1 MLDFKLKK
9 MKFKN
14 INKKFFLLACVGFM
28 ASCDSKLDI
37 EPRQSINATTAIENA
52 IDLESVIKGA
62 YSIVAGGSLYG
73 TNLNVLPEL
82 LANTNSCTWV
92 GSFQGYRQLNAKNM
106 NSLNAEASRT
116 WVQSY
121 NAIKN
126 LNVAL
131 VNLDKVSNVALK
143 SQLEGEALF
152 LRGALYF
159 ELVRLYGLPFDASIT
174 NSQLGVPLILIPTT
188 SVDEASVKFPR
199 NTVAEVYTRV
209 ITDLTAASTK
219 LPADNGSRA
228 DKFTAL
234 AFLSRV
240 YLQQQNYSAALTAAN
255 SVITSGKYSLGASV
269 TSVFGNKNTAESIF
283 EIQQNDQNN
292 AGTSNDGLAT
302 FYANLPGIGRADLRP
317 VAAFINSFE
326 AADTRRT
333 TLFYA
338 GQAGANP
345 PVARPGF
352 NASGKWNAFG
362 QNIPVIRLSEM
373 YLTRA
378 ECNSRLLTAVG
389 DLPINDVNRI
399 RTRAGASL
407 KLLLVTVN
415 DILKERE
422 FELCFEGLR
431 VHDFKRTKRSPA
443 TISIS
448 GVPTALSYNDRRLVM
463 PIPLREVLAN
473 ELLVQ
478 NAGY

>member
-1 MLDFKLKK
+1 

-14 INKKFFLLACVGFM
+14 INKKFLSLACVVFL

-37 EPRQSINATTAIENA
+37 EPRQSINAETAIENA
-52 IDLESVIKGA
+52 VDLESVVKGA
-62 YSIVAGGSLYG
+62 YSIAAGGSLYG
-73 TNLNVLPEL
+73 TNLNVIPEL
-82 LANTNSCTWV
+82 LGNTNYCTWV

-106 NSLNAEASRT
+106 NSLNTEASRT
-116 WVQSY
+116 WIQAY

-131 VNLDKVSNVALK
+131 VNLDKVTDADLK
-143 SQLEGEALF
+143 NQLEGEALF

-159 ELVRLYGLPFDASIT
+159 ELVRLYGLPFDATIT
-174 NSQLGVPLILIPTT
+174 NNQLGVPLILTPTS
-188 SVDEASVKFPR
+188 SVDEASVKLPR

-219 LPADNGSRA
+219 LPNDNGTRA
-228 DKFTAL
+228 DKYTAF

-255 SVITSGKYSLGASV
+255 TVIASGKYSLGASV

-317 VAAFINSFE
+317 LGAFINSFE
-326 AADTRRT
+326 ATDTRRT

-338 GQAGANP
+338 GQSGANP

-352 NASGKWNAFG
+352 NANGKWTAFG
-362 QNIPVIRLSEM
+362 QNIPVVRLSEM

-378 ECNSRLLTAVG
+378 ECNFRLLSVVG
-389 DLPINDVNRI
+389 DTPINDVNRV
-399 RTRAGASL
+399 RQRAGATPR
-407 KLLLVTVN
+407 LLLTL
-415 DILKERE
+415 DLILQERD

-431 VHDFKRTKRSPA
+431 IHDYKRTKRSA
-443 TISIS
+443 STISIG
-448 GVPTALSYNDRRLVM
+448 GVATALTFNDRRLVL
-463 PIPLREVLAN
+463 PIPLREVQAN